1 MGRCGG
7 YAKTVSTVVPGVEG
21 QDPASFA
28 GTPGVD
34 ERLQPN
40 DAEQGGDA
48 TPAGALSH
56 EPSQQSIDVIVPV
69 DLVVPVGLYC
79 TEKLQK
85 ILQ

>member
-1 MGRCGG
+1 MC
-7 YAKTVSTVVPGVEG
+7 AKTVSTAVPGVEG

-56 EPSQQSIDVIVPV
+56 EPSQRSIDVIVPV
-69 DLVVPVGLYC
+69 DLAVSAGLYC
-79 TEKLQK
+79 SEKLLYKKYFQST
-85 ILQ
+85 